1 MSNPA
6 TVSTAPVGEIEVP
19 APPVAPRRWWTE
31 DWLAVLLGFVVLA
44 TVLALFHWKVVDL
57 RNVVPTFRWTTDSQ
71 IASLTPA
78 WIDALDAIT
87 RDAEAKRQQNVAT
100 LSKSLKDALLSKD
113 RKAIEAAAGKMAALG
128 NRTVAG
134 ALAVEIRGHAAAVAE
149 NRIFT
154 RDNLAKVFYV
164 GLGFLIVAGAGIGL
178 LGRRVVPF
186 LIGLPAVFA
195 LAWLARFLAG
205 NGLFVDWGIEYVIF
219 ALLLGLLISNT
230 IGVPA
235 WLVPT
240 VQTEFFIK
248 TGLVI
253 LGASLLFMEV
263 LQAGALGIV
272 QAVLSIAVVWYA
284 CFWLCRK
291 LKVDDEFGAMLSTAV
306 SICGV
311 SAAIAACGAIQG
323 DKKKLSY
330 VTSLV
335 LIVTVPMMIVMP
347 WIAKAAGMD
356 DLVAGAWLGGTLD
369 TSASVVAAGALISDA
384 AMKTGV
390 IVKFSQN
397 ALIGVAAFALA
408 IWWTFK
414 AGAATGERPSAA
426 VIWQR
431 FPKFVLGFVA
441 ASAVFSF
448 ALPADIVAGTRSALG
463 EVRTWWFALAFVCI
477 GLETRFVELATTEQG
492 RPALA
497 FIGAQTINVLWT
509 LLLAFLLFGGLIV
522 AQPVIN

>member
-6 TVSTAPVGEIEVP
+6 TVSTAPVGDVEVP
-19 APPVAPRRWWTE
+19 AAPVAPRRWWTE

-57 RNVVPTFRWTTDSQ
+57 RNVVSTFRWTTDSQ
-71 IASLTPA
+71 IASLTPG

-87 RDAEAKRQQNVAT
+87 RDAEAKRQQNVAS
-100 LSKSLKDALLSKD
+100 LSRSLRDALLGKD

-128 NRTVAG
+128 SRTVAG

-149 NRIFT
+149 DRIFT

-164 GLGFLIVAGAGIGL
+164 GIGFLIVAGAGIGL

-186 LIGLPAVFA
+186 LVGVPAVFA

-205 NGLFVDWGIEYVIF
+205 NGLFVDWGVEYVIF

-230 IGVPA
+230 TGVPA
-235 WLVPT
+235 WLVPA

-263 LQAGALGIV
+263 LQAGGLGIV

-335 LIVTVPMMIVMP
+335 LIVAVPMMIVMP
-347 WIAKAAGMD
+347 WIAKATGMD

-408 IWWTFK
+408 IWWTLK
-414 AGAATGERPSAA
+414 AGTATGERPSAA

-448 ALPADIVAGTRSALG
+448 ALPADVVAGTRSALG
-463 EVRTWWFALAFVCI
+463 EIRTWWFALAFVCI

-497 FIGAQTINVLWT
+497 FVGAQAINVVWT